1 MILSK
6 IVLLYIVMLYVLGR
20 KIIIIIFKPTS
31 KKKLANVKTK
41 QGVYNDNHRCSF
53 RWQCVAEGNR
63 IPLLNGNGQALDEVL
78 LLCLWLCLL

>member
-31 KKKLANVKTK
+31 KKTRKRKN
-41 QGVYNDNHRCSF
+41 
-53 RWQCVAEGNR
+53 
-63 IPLLNGNGQALDEVL
+63 
-78 LLCLWLCLL
+78 